1 MLGGVHD
8 PLPPF
13 ETFPTDFFVTVWDTA
28 PCVVSMWFAF
38 LGVSCCLQTL
48 METGLSVKEQ
58 TRESSIPIDSLYDA
72 SELSIEKA
80 LVDFVIT
87 NEVLQ
92 KLD

>member
-13 ETFPTDFFVTVWDTA
+13 ETFPTDFFVTVWDTV
-28 PCVVSMWFAF
+28 PCVVSTWFAF

-48 METGLSVKEQ
+48 MESGLLVKEL
-58 TRESSIPIDSLYDA
+58 TRESRIPIDSLYDV
-72 SELSIEKA
+72 SDFSIKKA
-80 LVDFVIT
+80 LVDFVIM